1 MVDIIT
7 KFKLMEGMDMKKT
20 GKVIN
25 FDDSKVYVVISNK
38 EFVTL
43 ERNDASPVK
52 GKMYTGVVY
61 VDRSNTIK
69 LFSIIIAIS
78 ILIITCIY
86 FIFLA
91 PRANII
97 VSLGSNNIKIG
108 INNNKIVNITDSGNS
123 SIDMED
129 FKSIKGNESNSGLS
143 LLLDTAL
150 KKELIPVADEY
161 SQSKIYIYIIKEHKK
176 EPLNFDVF
184 KEYAAKFNY
193 EVIVNRNDNALPF

>member
-7 KFKLMEGMDMKKT
+7 KFKLMEGIDMKKS

-38 EFVTL
+38 EFITL
-43 ERNDASPVK
+43 ERNDITPVK
-52 GKMYTGVVY
+52 GKIYTGVVY
-61 VDRSNTIK
+61 VDHSNTIK

-78 ILIITCIY
+78 IIIITCIY
-86 FIFLA
+86 FIFLS

-97 VSLGSNNIKIG
+97 VSLDSNIKIG
-108 INNNKIVNITDSGNS
+108 INNNKIVNITDSGDS
-123 SIDMED
+123 SIGMED
-129 FKSIKGNESNSGLS
+129 FKSIKGNELNAGLS
-143 LLLDTAL
+143 LLLDTAF
-150 KKELIPVADEY
+150 KKELIPAADEY